1 MVLLSAAALATLAAG
16 NGFCL
21 YRFLFARQYHAWRL
35 ETAADLQ
42 ALVLPSFRCPIS
54 QEVMRDPVVT
64 CDGQTYEHQNIQE
77 WFRRGTQTS
86 PLTNLPLASKELVP
100 NLALRQAVADFHTK
114 VCPLLQEELPIGA
127 IDTRWTTEN
136 ALRAECTCS
145 SNARCSCNKRSRGKM
160 ASAMRQRHI
169 RPSMPGLTYVARP
182 WSGACRMSRVAC
194 RVLPGDASLTGLLAR
209 ARGRDLHLAE
219 RQGGDAQGDG
229 GPRELAQQR
238 EEQQKVLELLE
249 AEHAVAMNKIKAEG
263 ESLRRQRDNA
273 VRRQWWSFFSLAAG
287 VGISMIF

>member
-114 VCPLLQEELPIGA
+114 VCPLLQEEV
-127 IDTRWTTEN
+127 DHR
-136 ALRAECTCS
+136 
-145 SNARCSCNKRSRGKM
+145 KR
-160 ASAMRQRHI
+160 
-169 RPSMPGLTYVARP
+169 LE
-182 WSGACRMSRVAC
+182 SRVHLLLQREVQLQQEISGKDGQRDEAMQA
-194 RVLPGDASLTGLLAR
+194 LLDSLQEREDEICTWRNGKEEMLKELEQLR
-209 ARGRDLHLAE
+209 ELHQE
-219 RQGGDAQGDG
+219 
-229 GPRELAQQR
+229 ELAQQR

-273 VRRQWWSFFSLAAG
+273 VRIIQGLRRSSQPKATSHPARPVVTDLLEVDLTLPSENLEARFTLRHAIQQRG
-287 VGISMIF
+287 

>member
-127 IDTRWTTEN
+127 IDTLEVDHR
-136 ALRAECTCS
+136 
-145 SNARCSCNKRSRGKM
+145 KR
-160 ASAMRQRHI
+160 
-169 RPSMPGLTYVARP
+169 LE
-182 WSGACRMSRVAC
+182 SRVHLLLQREVQLQQEISGKDGQRDEAMQALLDSLQEREDEICTWRNGKEEMLKEMGGREWGRAC
-194 RVLPGDASLTGLLAR
+194 
-209 ARGRDLHLAE
+209 
-219 RQGGDAQGDG
+219 
-229 GPRELAQQR
+229 ELAQQR